1 MKKKTIKTRQPR
13 KANRVRRSPARNTQP
28 RRSES
33 PGIKDSGAVKVAR
46 SSVES
51 IVEDAQK
58 TIEAGATEQ
67 ASQPDGLKEGG
78 QVTSL

>member
-13 KANRVRRSPARNTQP
+13 RANRVRRSTARNTQP

-33 PGIKDSGAVKVAR
+33 SEIKDSGAVKEAR

-58 TIEAGATEQ
+58 TVEEGAIEQ
-67 ASQPDGLKEGG
+67 ASQNQMG
-78 QVTSL
+78 